1 MAKAESSKEHVV
13 VICEDW
19 REESCP
25 FIVAPGRLVAQK
37 GDTVLF
43 RNTTEIDVTVQFL
56 TELPFGTYK
65 IVITAKGRAL
75 KTVGDVAPGGYPYK
89 AHCGAHEAEGSKPI
103 IIIYD

>member
-1 MAKAESSKEHVV
+1 MAKHVI

-25 FIVAPGRLVAQK
+25 FIVAPGRLVAKK
-37 GDTVLF
+37 GDSVLF

-56 TELPFGTYK
+56 TNSPFKSKK
-65 IVITAKGRAL
+65 IDITAKKPRVTVTVEKVAL
-75 KTVGDVAPGGYPYK
+75 GGYPYK